1 MRTTFVAVLAMC
13 AAAFI
18 GCSNNSTAPTQVDPN
33 LTGQQPAQSPTGEL
47 AKPIEPS
54 NTIHVD
60 QVLIDPLDKGDLI
73 EVVGDVQF
81 GLHEL
86 ASPNE
91 DEVRASISF
100 SGQAFSSLID
110 GPEGY
115 PISGKTT
122 KTLELGLPGEDH
134 VELTYVIQGFFEPL
148 NLHVRYIV
156 TDTKVQVE
164 KMWLVAISPGAGS
177 K

>member
-1 MRTTFVAVLAMC
+1 MRTTFIAVLAMC

-18 GCSNNSTAPTQVDPN
+18 GCSKDSTAPTQVEPN
-33 LTGQQPAQSPTGEL
+33 LTSQQLTQPQPGEF

-54 NTIHVD
+54 NTIHED
-60 QVLIDPLDKGDLI
+60 QILVDPLDKGDLI
-73 EVVGDVQF
+73 EVVGDVRF
-81 GLHEL
+81 GLHDL

-110 GPEGY
+110 GPEGW
-115 PISGKTT
+115 PISGKTS

-134 VELTYVIQGFFEPL
+134 IELTYAIQGCFEPL
-148 NLHVRYIV
+148 SLHIRYAV

-164 KMWLVAISPGAGS
+164 KMWLVAVSSGVGS
-177 K
+177 T